1 MAFNLTILG
10 ANSAI
15 PIGNRFPTSQI
26 VEFNQHKF
34 MVDCG
39 EGTQLQIRKNKI
51 KLQGLKAIFISHLHG
66 DHYFGIFGLLGTM
79 NLLGRTVPL
88 KIFSPPGLKEIIDLQ
103 MKVGNSGY
111 EFDLEFIE
119 LNHGESELIYEDNV
133 VEVSTIPLKHR
144 IPTNGFLFKEKPGKR
159 KINKFHIEEY
169 KIPVAQI
176 NGIKEG
182 NDFVTANGEVIPN
195 VEITTDPAKAWSYAY
210 CSDTKY
216 SENIIPVIK
225 NVDVLYHEATFLK
238 TEVSRAKNTGH
249 STTAQAGKIA
259 KLAEVG
265 ELIVGHYSARYK
277 DLNPHLEETK
287 AVFENSHLAIEGKR
301 FEYH

>member
-88 KIFSPPGLKEIIDLQ
+88 QIFSPPGLKEIIDLQ

-111 EFDLEFIE
+111 EFDLNFIE
-119 LNHGESELIYEDNV
+119 LNHGQSELIYEDDI

-144 IPTNGFLFKEKPGKR
+144 IPTNGFLFREKPGKR

-169 KIPVAQI
+169 KIPVSQI

-182 NDFVTANGEVIPN
+182 NDFVADNGKIIPN
-195 VEITTDPAKAWSYAY
+195 AQITTDPPKAWSYAY

-238 TEVSRAKNTGH
+238 TELKRAKNTGH
-249 STTAQAGKIA
+249 STTAQAAKIA
-259 KLAEVG
+259 KMAEVG

-277 DLNPHLEETK
+277 DLTSHLEETK
-287 AVFENSHLAIEGKR
+287 ETVSYTHLTLPTI
-301 FEYH
+301 YSV

>member
-1 MAFNLTILG
+1 MAFSLTILG

-15 PIGNRFPTSQI
+15 PIGDRFPTSQI

-39 EGTQLQIRKNKI
+39 EGTQLQVRKNKI

-79 NLLGRTVPL
+79 NLLGRTIPL
-88 KIFSPPGLKEIIDLQ
+88 KIFSYPGLKEMIELQ
-103 MKVGNSGY
+103 LKSSNSAY

-119 LNHGESELIYEDNV
+119 LSHGTSELIYEDNV
-133 VEVSTIPLKHR
+133 VAVRTIPLNHR

-159 KINKFHIEEY
+159 KINKFHIQEY
-169 KIPVAQI
+169 NIPVSQI

-182 NDFVTANGEVIPN
+182 ADFVTHSGDVISN
-195 VEITTDPAKAWSYAY
+195 REITTNPPKTWSYAY

-216 SENIIPVIK
+216 SEKIVPII
-225 NVDVLYHEATFLK
+225 NGVDVLYHEATFLK
-238 TEVSRAKNTGH
+238 TELKRAKNTMH
-249 STTAQAGKIA
+249 STTAQAGEIA
-259 KLAEVG
+259 KMAEVG
-265 ELIVGHYSARYK
+265 ELIIGHYSARYK

-287 AVFENSHLAIEGKR
+287 EVFENTHLAIEGKC
-301 FEYH
+301 FEYA

>member
-1 MAFNLTILG
+1 MAFSLTILG

-39 EGTQLQIRKNKI
+39 EGAQLQVRKNKI

-88 KIFSPPGLKEIIDLQ
+88 KIFSYPGLKEMIELQ
-103 MKVGNSGY
+103 LKASKSGY
-111 EFDLEFIE
+111 EFELVFIE
-119 LNHGESELIYEDNV
+119 LGHGTSELIYEDNV
-133 VEVSTIPLKHR
+133 VEVYTIPLSHR
-144 IPTNGFLFKEKPGKR
+144 IPTNGFLFKEKRGKR
-159 KINKFHIEEY
+159 KISKFHIEEY
-169 KIPVAQI
+169 NIPISQI

-182 NDFVTANGEVIPN
+182 ADFISETGEVIPN
-195 VEITTDPAKAWSYAY
+195 IEITDNPPKTWSYAY

-216 SENIIPVIK
+216 AERIVPIIK
-225 NVDVLYHEATFLK
+225 GVDVLYHEATFLK
-238 TEVSRAKNTGH
+238 TELKRAKNTMH

-265 ELIVGHYSARYK
+265 ELIIGHYSARYK

-287 AVFENSHLAIEGKR
+287 EVFENTHLAIEGGR
-301 FEYH
+301 FEYP

>member
-26 VEFNQHKF
+26 VEFNQHTF

-169 KIPVAQI
+169 KIPVSQI

-182 NDFVTANGEVIPN
+182 NDFVHANGEVIPN
-195 VEITTDPAKAWSYAY
+195 AQITTDPPKTWSYAF

-216 SENIIPVIK
+216 SEEIVPIIK

-238 TEVSRAKNTGH
+238 TELKRAKNTGH

-259 KLAEVG
+259 KLAEVN

-277 DLNPHLEETK
+277 DLTPHLEETK
-287 AVFENSHLAIEGKR
+287 EVFENSHLAIEGKR
-301 FEYH
+301 FEYR